1 MLPRKMR
8 DGDDYKRLPL
18 TMLVALTV
26 TLLIF
31 ASNIQYGFSA
41 SSSYSEYESK
51 INTHLQEG
59 NNALGAGDFLTAIQH
74 YEACLAL
81 DPNERYCNINYATAL
96 IDMNELGEEVNDD
109 TMKEE
114 RLSKATSI
122 LRHVLSLHP
131 NDADAAFNLAVLL
144 QDSSHSEET
153 TRESAKL
160 YQIAVE
166 ATDNDGMEDRWDA
179 LANLAAA
186 KQELGEFHG

>member
-1 MLPRKMR
+1 MR
-8 DGDDYKRLPL
+8 ELPL
-18 TMLVALTV
+18 TMLALTI
-26 TLLIF
+26 TLLII
-31 ASNIQYGFSA
+31 ASSNIQYVFSA

-74 YEACLAL
+74 YEACLTL

-96 IDMNELGEEVNDD
+96 IDMNELEEVNDD

>member
-1 MLPRKMR
+1 MMCVANNN
-8 DGDDYKRLPL
+8 KRLPL
-18 TMLVALTV
+18 TMLALRV
-26 TLLIF
+26 TLLII
-31 ASNIQYGFSA
+31 ASTIQSVF

-59 NNALGAGDFLTAIQH
+59 NNALGAGEFLTAIQH
-74 YEACLAL
+74 YEACLTL

-96 IDMNELGEEVNDD
+96 IDMNELEEVNDD
-109 TMKEE
+109 TTISKEE